1 MISDEIFLIL
11 QIRFWSKS
19 RTQIPGFMK
28 KYRWLIGPEIV
39 ICQSP
44 RILLTLFLFFTL
56 SLPLTAQ
63 SPETELIGK
72 SVPQKDVEFNIR
84 FLAADEFRGRDTGTP
99 ELKIAGRYIATWFKT
114 NGINPAPGHEQYYQ
128 PVPLKR
134 LFTPD
139 EGTITLGDS
148 TYSYPDDFIALSEPR
163 GEFKGSIVVLNYG
176 TESEIEEADL
186 EGKIVITKAGTD
198 GQSNPQ
204 QWYRNTSEKNKR
216 LKEAGAEAVIE
227 LYDNRQMPWGLITNY
242 LNREQLILDDQQED
256 SGNLMHIWLNSTGES
271 LHATFEDM
279 ESDSAKIEIRG
290 KENESVIS
298 NNVVGYIEG
307 TDSDLKHEHIL
318 LSAHYD
324 HLGVSPGPEEGNYVY
339 NGARDN
345 AAGTSAIL
353 LAARHLANHPPAR
366 SILIAAW
373 TAEEKGLL
381 GSAYFANNPMIP
393 LDQIVYNLNIDGAG
407 YNDTTKVTVIGL
419 NRTTADDELKESA
432 RAFDLEAISDPA
444 PEQNLFNRSDNVHFA
459 RHGIPAPTYSL
470 GFTSFDDEINQHYHQ
485 VSDEAGTINY
495 SYVTKYTKAYIYA
508 VEAIANREETPFWIP
523 GDTYE
528 EAGKELY
535 GID

>member
-1 MISDEIFLIL
+1 M
-11 QIRFWSKS
+11 
-19 RTQIPGFMK
+19 T
-28 KYRWLIGPEIV
+28 KYQWFIGPESTIW
-39 ICQSP
+39 QY
-44 RILLTLFLFFTL
+44 RHILFTLFLFF
-56 SLPLTAQ
+56 SISVQLTAQ
-63 SPETELIGK
+63 SPETELIDE
-72 SVPQKDVEFNIR
+72 SVPQKDVEFNIQ

-99 ELKIAGRYIATWFKT
+99 ELKIASRYIATWFKT
-114 NGINPAPGHEQYYQ
+114 NGINPASGYEQYFQ

-163 GEFKGSIVVLNYG
+163 GEFTGPVVVLNYG
-176 TESEIEEADL
+176 SQREIEEANL
-186 EGKIVITKAGTD
+186 EGKIVITKAGTE

-204 QWYRNTSEKNKR
+204 QWYRNTSKKNKR

-256 SGNLMHIWLNSTGES
+256 SGNLMHIWLNSTENS
-271 LHATFEDM
+271 LRSAFKDM
-279 ESDSAKIEIRG
+279 DPDSTGIEVHG
-290 KENESVIS
+290 KEAESVIS

-307 TDSDLKHEHIL
+307 TDPDLKHEHIL

-353 LAARHLANHPPAR
+353 MAARHLAKHPPSR
-366 SILIAAW
+366 SIIIAAW

-432 RAFDLEAISDPA
+432 RAFGLEAISDPA

-470 GFTSFDDEINQHYHQ
+470 GLTAFDAEINQHYHQ
-485 VSDEAGTINY
+485 VTDEADTINY
-495 SYVTKYTKAYIYA
+495 SYVTKYTRAYVYA
-508 VEAIANREETPFWIP
+508 VEAIANREETPFWVP

-528 EAGKELY
+528 ETGKELY